1 MNPKFLKL
9 TNRLEEK
16 FRALKSMRPLVA
28 EKVPKDT
35 PKGGVYLFSENGV
48 PLYAGRT
55 KRKIGTRIRGH
66 FSTAD
71 DCPFA
76 WRLAREKTG
85 CPATYSSK
93 GSRKDLLSKPS
104 FRRAYE
110 KAKQRIRKMKVQFVE
125 EADPLRQALLEIYVA
140 VAVGAKHNDF
150 DTH

>member
-16 FRALKSMRPLVA
+16 FRALKSMRPFAA
-28 EKVPKDT
+28 EKVPNDT
-35 PKGGVYLFSENGV
+35 PKGGIYLFSENSV

-55 KRKIGTRIRGH
+55 KRKISTRIRGH

-76 WRLAREKTG
+76 WRLAREETG

-93 GSRKDLLSKPS
+93 GSRRDLLSKLS
-104 FRRAYE
+104 FRRAYK
-110 KAKQRIRKMKVQFVE
+110 KAKQRIRKMDVRFVE